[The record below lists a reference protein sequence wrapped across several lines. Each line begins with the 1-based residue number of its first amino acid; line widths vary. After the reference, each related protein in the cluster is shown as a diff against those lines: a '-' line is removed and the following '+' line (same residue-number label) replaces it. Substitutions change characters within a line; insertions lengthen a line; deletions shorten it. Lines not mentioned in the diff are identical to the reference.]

1 MCLTLLYDNMYEAKC
16 LVMDYQNHTNQVATQ
31 HLQQL
36 HSLAPDTTSARWTQY
51 QQLWR
56 QHHMIINN
64 TISNGKSLGP
74 FVSKLIRP
82 FVEHWMG

>member
-1 MCLTLLYDNMYEAKC
+1 MYEAKC
-16 LVMDYQNHTNQVATQ
+16 LVMDYQNHSNQVATQ

-56 QHHMIINN
+56 QHHMFINN
-64 TISNGKSLGP
+64 SISNGKIPSGLECP
-74 FVSKLIRP
+74 LS
-82 FVEHWMG
+82 